1 MKKDIVFDEDD
12 KFADELIIYNEQE
25 YEDITLNFVETEQLE
40 ELEKELEISL
50 SDLETIKKEGNKLSN
65 PENLSKVI
73 MDVVS

>member
-40 ELEKELEISL
+40 ELEKELEI
-50 SDLETIKKEGNKLSN
+50 E
-65 PENLSKVI
+65 
-73 MDVVS
+73 